1 MKGLDFDSSLS
12 NIDKSSCKNKR
23 YIFVYITTN
32 LLNGKQYVGDHSSNN
47 IENDIYLGSGSYF
60 KNALNEYGRENF
72 KREILEFFDTKEKA
86 FKAQEKYIKQYN
98 TLAPN
103 GYNIS
108 PTGGTWNGGKHSED
122 TIRNIKKNSIKHA
135 R

>member
-1 MKGLDFDSSLS
+1 MPFNLDIMKGLDFDSSLS

-72 KREILEFFDTKEKA
+72 KREILEFLIQKK
-86 FKAQEKYIKQYN
+86 
-98 TLAPN
+98 
-103 GYNIS
+103 
-108 PTGGTWNGGKHSED
+108 KHSKL
-122 TIRNIKKNSIKHA
+122 KKNT
-135 R
+135 